1 VPAAIVIGKQ
11 IIGVRAPYN
20 RGVPTHAPGTRL
32 GPYEILSSLGEG
44 GMGDVYRARDTRLD
58 RIVALKISK
67 EEFTPRF
74 ETEARATAALEH
86 QHICRL
92 YDVCHEGAV
101 SFLVMEYVEGTPLG
115 GPLPLE
121 QALTYARQ
129 IAGALAEA
137 HRRQIVHRDLKPS
150 NILVTKGGVKL
161 LDFGLA
167 KLGRDD
173 APLDDAALTRGI
185 TAAGTILG
193 TLHYMS
199 PEQLQGQ
206 SADARSD
213 IFAFGLVLYEM
224 LTGKRAFDGASAA
237 SIIAAILE
245 RPAPSVSQVAPAS
258 LDRLLQRCLAKDPDE
273 RWQSARDIG
282 AALDLITEPPVPS
295 TTVESHAGG
304 TVAWWPWAVTGAA
317 IVALGALAFVHFR
330 EVPPRA
336 DVVTFQIAAP
346 EKMTIASAPFLSPDG
361 RTVAFVAVTADGVRS
376 IWVRS
381 ITALEARPLPGTE
394 NAIENIIWSPDSRSI
409 AFAFDGKLRAV
420 DVTGGRIRVVCDA
433 PVIAGGAWNAD
444 DVIIF
449 SGFQRGLFRV
459 AAAGGV
465 PIQLTKPTEKD
476 VFHFT
481 PTFMPD
487 GRHFV
492 YVAILRDRTAE
503 VRLAD
508 LNGPETLRYPLD
520 EGSRIAYMAPQG
532 NGRAGHLLFARG
544 DALIAQP
551 INGTTLAPFGEAVQV
566 ASNVGGLDAQAPGAF
581 SVSSTGALAYLS
593 GDLWNTTQLTWF
605 DRKGTSLG
613 AVGPPAKYN
622 DLSFSPDETR
632 LAVTRREGN
641 NDDIWLV
648 DLARNVPTRFTSDA
662 QQDWHPVWSPD
673 GRRLAF
679 SSTRLFS
686 GRTNSLFWKDTS
698 NVGNEDVLHREE
710 ANLRLDDWSPD
721 GKYLLI
727 FNTTGRGDLWVLPVE
742 PEKPGGERK
751 PVPYIQS
758 PFSETRAQFFPIT
771 PSDGRHWVVY
781 TSNESGQLEVYV
793 ESFPRGAPKR
803 RVSTNGG
810 MQPRWRRDGKELFYL
825 TLDRKLIAVDV
836 KTGPELEFGPPKELF
851 QTRLSRGGSTTPPVL
866 RYDATRDGQRFLIN
880 TEPESAQEMST
891 PITVV
896 LNWAS
901 TLKQ

>member
-1 VPAAIVIGKQ
+1 VSLLA
-11 IIGVRAPYN
+11 
-20 RGVPTHAPGTRL
+20 GTRL
-32 GPYEILSSLGEG
+32 GPYEIVSSLGAG

-58 RIVALKISK
+58 RIVALKVSK

-92 YDVCHEGAV
+92 YDVCHEGEV
-101 SFLVMEYVEGTPLG
+101 SFLVMEYVEGTQLA
-115 GPLPLE
+115 GPLPLN
-121 QALTYARQ
+121 QALTYAQQ

-206 SADARSD
+206 VADSRSD

-237 SIIAAILE
+237 SVIAAILE

-273 RWQSARDIG
+273 RWQSARDIS
-282 AALDLITEPPVPS
+282 AALDLVTEPPVPS
-295 TTVESHAGG
+295 ATIEPQATRKVTWWTWLTTV
-304 TVAWWPWAVTGAA
+304 AA
-317 IVALGALAFVHFR
+317 IVAFAALAFIHFR
-330 EVPPRA
+330 EVPARP
-336 DVVTFQIAAP
+336 DVATFQIDAP
-346 EKMTIASAPFLSPDG
+346 EKTRIASAPFLSPDG
-361 RTVAFVAVTADGVRS
+361 GAIAFIAITADGVRS

-381 ITALEARPLPGTE
+381 INALEARPLPGTE
-394 NAIENIIWSPDSRSI
+394 NATESIFWSHDSRSI
-409 AFAFDGKLRAV
+409 AFTSDGKLRTT
-420 DVTGGRIRVVCDA
+420 DVTGGGIRVVCDA
-433 PVIAGGAWNAD
+433 PNVAGGTWNAEG
-444 DVIIF
+444 VIIF
-449 SGFQRGLFRV
+449 SAFQRGLFRV
-459 AAAGGV
+459 AAAGGTA
-465 PIQLTKPTEKD
+465 IQLTKPTEKD
-476 VFHFT
+476 AFHFS
-481 PTFMPD
+481 PSFMPD
-487 GRHFV
+487 GRHFL
-492 YVAILRDRTAE
+492 YAAILRDRTAE
-503 VRLAD
+503 VRLAELD
-508 LNGPETLRYPLD
+508 GSETLRLPLD
-520 EGSRIAYMAPQG
+520 EGSRIVYVPPQG
-532 NGRAGHLLFARG
+532 GGSTGHLLFARA

-551 INGTTLAPFGEAVQV
+551 LNAATLSTNGEAVQV
-566 ASNVGGLDAQAPGAF
+566 AANVGGLDAQAPGAF
-581 SVSSTGALAYLS
+581 SASATGALAYLS

-605 DRKGTSLG
+605 DRKGTPLDV
-613 AVGPPAKYN
+613 VGPPAKYN
-622 DLSFSPDETR
+622 DLSLSPDETR

-662 QQDWHPVWSPD
+662 LQDWHPVWSPD
-673 GRRLAF
+673 GKRLAF
-679 SSTRLFS
+679 SSTRLFG
-686 GRTNSLFWKDTS
+686 GRTNSVFWKDTG
-698 NVGNEDVLHREE
+698 NVGNEEVMHRAEGNFRV
-710 ANLRLDDWSPD
+710 ADWSPD

-742 PEKPGGERK
+742 PDRQGGERK
-751 PVPYIQS
+751 PQPYIQS
-758 PFSETRAQFFPIT
+758 QFSEARAQFLPVI
-771 PSDGRHWVVY
+771 PSDGRYWVVY
-781 TSNESGQLEVYV
+781 TSNETGQLEVYA
-793 ESFPRGAPKR
+793 ESFPRGAQKK
-803 RVSTNGG
+803 RVSTNGGG

-825 TLDRKLIAVDV
+825 TLDRKLMAIDV
-836 KTGPELEFGPPKELF
+836 TAGPELEFGAPKELF
-851 QTRLSRGGSTTPPVL
+851 QTRLSRGGSSTPPVL
-866 RYDATRDGQRFLIN
+866 RYDATRDGKRFLIN
-880 TEPESAQEMST
+880 TEPESAQDRST

-901 TLKQ
+901 TLKR

>member
-1 VPAAIVIGKQ
+1 VSGFS
-11 IIGVRAPYN
+11 RTLSYN
-20 RGVPTHAPGTRL
+20 PDVPTHVPGTRL

-101 SFLVMEYVEGTPLG
+101 SFLVMEYVEGTPLA

-282 AALDLITEPPVPS
+282 AALDLITEPPVPA
-295 TTVESHAGG
+295 TTGG
-304 TVAWWPWAVTGAA
+304 AQAIRKVAWWPWLMTAA
-317 IVALGALAFVHFR
+317 SVAALGGLAFVHFR

-336 DVVTFQIAAP
+336 DVVTFQIPAP
-346 EKMTIASAPFLSPDG
+346 EKTTVASAPFISPDG
-361 RTVAFVAVTADGVRS
+361 RTVAFLATTADGVRS

-381 ITALEARPLPGTE
+381 IDALEARPLPGTE
-394 NAIENIIWSPDSRSI
+394 NAIENIFWSPDSRSL
-409 AFAFDGKLRAV
+409 AFVFDGKLRAI
-420 DVTGGRIRVVCDA
+420 DTRGGGIRVVCDA
-433 PVIAGGAWNAD
+433 PAIAGGTWNAD
-444 DVIIF
+444 GVIIF
-449 SGFQRGLFRV
+449 SAFQRGLFRV

-465 PIQLTKPTEKD
+465 PVQLTKLREKD
-476 VFHFT
+476 IIHVA
-481 PTFMPD
+481 PTLMPD
-487 GRHFV
+487 GRRFL
-492 YVAILRDRTAE
+492 YVAVLQGQTAE
-503 VRLAD
+503 ARLVD
-508 LNGPETLRYPLD
+508 FDGRETLRFPLD
-520 EGSRIAYMAPQG
+520 DGSRISYVLPHDGATQ
-532 NGRAGHLLFARG
+532 GHLVFTRG
-544 DALIAQP
+544 DALMAQP
-551 INGTTLAPFGEAVQV
+551 FDAATLAPIGEAIQV
-566 ASNVGGLDAQAPGAF
+566 VTNVGGLDAQAPGAF

-593 GDLWNTTQLTWF
+593 GDLWNATELTWF
-605 DRKGTSLG
+605 DRTGTPLG
-613 AVGPPAKYN
+613 VVGQPAKYN
-622 DLSFSPDETR
+622 DLSLSPDETR

-648 DLARNVPTRFTSDA
+648 DLVRNVPTRFTSDG

-673 GRRLAF
+673 GTRLAF
-679 SSTRLFS
+679 ASTRLS
-686 GRTNSLFWKDTS
+686 GARTNSVFWKDAG
-698 NVGNEDVLHREE
+698 NVGNEESLYRSE
-710 ANLRLDDWSPD
+710 ANLRLNDWSPD
-721 GKYLLI
+721 GKYLLLH
-727 FNTTGRGDLWVLPVE
+727 NTNGRGDLWVLPME
-742 PEKPGGERK
+742 ADTPGGERK
-751 PVPYIQS
+751 AVPYIQS
-758 PFSETRAQFFPIT
+758 TQFSESRAQFFPVI
-771 PSDGRHWVVY
+771 PPDGRHWVLY
-781 TSNESGQLEVYV
+781 TSNESGQPDVYV
-793 ESFPRGAPKR
+793 ESFPRGASKR
-803 RVSTNGG
+803 RISISGG
-810 MQPRWRRDGKELFYL
+810 MQPRWRRDGKELFYISR
-825 TLDRKLIAVDV
+825 DRKLMAVDV
-836 KTGPELEFGPPKELF
+836 TMERELVFGTPKELF
-851 QTRLSRGGSTTPPVL
+851 QTRLSRGGTSTALVL
-866 RYDATRDGQRFLIN
+866 RYDVTRDGKRFLIN
-880 TEPESAQEMST
+880 SEPQSAQVTSA

-901 TLKQ
+901 ALKN

>member
-1 VPAAIVIGKQ
+1 M
-11 IIGVRAPYN
+11 RAPYN
-20 RGVPTHAPGTRL
+20 RDVPTHAPGTRL

-44 GMGDVYRARDTRLD
+44 GMGDVFRARDTRLD

-92 YDVCHEGAV
+92 YDVCHEGGV
-101 SFLVMEYVEGTPLG
+101 SFLVMEYVEGASLA
-115 GPLPLE
+115 GPLALE
-121 QALTYARQ
+121 QSLTYARQ

-173 APLDDAALTRGI
+173 TPLDDAALTRGI

-237 SIIAAILE
+237 SVIAAILE
-245 RPAPSVSQVAPAS
+245 RQAPSVSQVAPAS
-258 LDRLLQRCLAKDPDE
+258 LDRLLQRCLAKDPDD

-282 AALDLITEPPVPS
+282 AALDLITEPPVPA
-295 TTVESHAGG
+295 TTGG
-304 TVAWWPWAVTGAA
+304 AQAIRKVAWWPWLMTAA
-317 IVALGALAFVHFR
+317 SVAALGGLAFVHFR

-346 EKMTIASAPFLSPDG
+346 DKTTIASAPFLSPDG
-361 RTVAFVAVTADGVRS
+361 RAVAFVAITADGARS

-381 ITALEARPLPGTE
+381 INALEARPLPGTE
-394 NAIENIIWSPDSRSI
+394 NAIENIFWSPDSRSI
-409 AFAFDGKLRAV
+409 AFTSDGKLRTT
-420 DVTGGRIRVVCDA
+420 DVTGGGIRVVCDA
-433 PVIAGGAWNAD
+433 PNIAGGTWNAD
-444 DVIIF
+444 GVIIF
-449 SGFQRGLFRV
+449 SAFQRGLFRV
-459 AAAGGV
+459 AAAGGI

-487 GRHFV
+487 GRHFL
-492 YVAILRDRTAE
+492 YVAISRDRTAE

-508 LNGPETLRYPLD
+508 LNGPETSRFPLD
-520 EGSRIAYMAPQG
+520 DGSRIAYVPPQG
-532 NGRAGHLLFARG
+532 ESSTGHLLFSRG

-551 INGTTLAPFGEAVQV
+551 LNAATLSIDGEAVQV
-566 ASNVGGLDAQAPGAF
+566 AANVGGLDAQAPGAF
-581 SVSSTGALAYLS
+581 SVSATGALAYLS
-593 GDLWNTTQLTWF
+593 GDLWTTTQLTWF
-605 DRKGTSLG
+605 DRKGSPLDV
-613 AVGPPAKYN
+613 VGPPAKYN
-622 DLSFSPDETR
+622 DLSLSPDETR

-673 GRRLAF
+673 GSRLAF
-679 SSTRLFS
+679 SSTRLFG
-686 GRTNSLFWKDTS
+686 GRTNSVFWKDAG
-698 NVGNEDVLHREE
+698 NVGNEEVMYRAEGNFRV
-710 ANLRLDDWSPD
+710 ADWSPD

-727 FNTTGRGDLWVLPVE
+727 FQTTGRGDLWVLPVE
-742 PEKPGGERK
+742 PETPGGERK
-751 PVPYIQS
+751 PLPYIQS
-758 PFSETRAQFFPIT
+758 PFSEARAQFLPVI
-771 PSDGRHWVVY
+771 PSGGRHWVVY
-781 TSNESGQLEVYV
+781 TSNESGQLEIYV

-810 MQPRWRRDGKELFYL
+810 MQPRWRRDGKELFYM
-825 TLDRKLIAVDV
+825 TLDRKLMAVDV
-836 KTGPELEFGPPKELF
+836 TTDPELEFGAPKELF
-851 QTRLSRGGSTTPPVL
+851 QTRLSRGGSSTPPVL
-866 RYDATRDGQRFLIN
+866 RYDATRDGKRFLIN
-880 TEPESAQEMST
+880 TEPESAQTTST

-896 LNWAS
+896 LNWAF
-901 TLKQ
+901 TLKN